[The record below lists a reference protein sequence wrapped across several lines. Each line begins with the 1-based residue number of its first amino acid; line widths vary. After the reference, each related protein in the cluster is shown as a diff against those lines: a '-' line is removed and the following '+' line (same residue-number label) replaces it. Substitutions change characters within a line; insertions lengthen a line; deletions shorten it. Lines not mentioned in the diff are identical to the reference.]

1 MLILDMHVVLF
12 QWKELIKVPTHLTT
26 QEPGRE
32 DNVVS
37 KVLTLFQ
44 QATSICSLEA
54 ELIFKDYSVT
64 VRTSGGHVQF
74 ARCRLI
80 LDTEKG
86 KIKFKVH
93 KSAALA
99 LVVPGAVTK
108 AVLALNTALSCLPL
122 QTKSSIVKAFDA
134 IFKVLTAGSSI
145 DDVTTQDDVSND
157 EMFEDDVIDPEK
169 APNEVAF
176 TAPSKL
182 FSTILK
188 VDVEI
193 ICPRNV
199 VVEFKKREILAALRR
214 QRVVLDANQSLQI
227 IKEPRV
233 ILRGKQVQ
241 AAMTAL
247 ALWVSSCSQ
256 FNAWQNTFE
265 VVKCLQKARP

>member
-1 MLILDMHVVLF
+1 MVILDVHVVLF

-64 VRTSGGHVQF
+64 VRTSGGHVQL

-122 QTKSSIVKAFDA
+122 QTKSSIVKALDA
-134 IFKVLTAGSSI
+134 NKVLTAGSFI

-169 APNEVAF
+169 ALSEAAF
-176 TAPSKL
+176 TV
-182 FSTILK
+182 FYDLK
-188 VDVEI
+188 SG
-193 ICPRNV
+193 
-199 VVEFKKREILAALRR
+199 F
-214 QRVVLDANQSLQI
+214 
-227 IKEPRV
+227 
-233 ILRGKQVQ
+233 
-241 AAMTAL
+241 
-247 ALWVSSCSQ
+247 
-256 FNAWQNTFE
+256 
-265 VVKCLQKARP
+265 

>member
-1 MLILDMHVVLF
+1 MHVVLF

-86 KIKFKVH
+86 KIKFKVL
-93 KSAALA
+93 KSVALA

-169 APNEVAF
+169 APNEAAF
-176 TAPSKL
+176 TAPCKL

-233 ILRGKQVQ
+233 ILRGEQVQ